1 MTAAIGLP
9 ATLTIV
15 SIYGGVRLYVPI
27 TMTPEH
33 ILAHLIGFET
43 ALKLSKEY
51 GGLDHFDIP
60 RAVVALRAARN
71 NEIADKFVKGAT
83 LRQLALTYCMTERG
97 VTKILSG
104 QDVRQD
110 DRQAGLF

>member
-15 SIYGGVRLYVPI
+15 SIYGGVRLYVP
-27 TMTPEH
+27 MTPEH

-51 GGLDHFDIP
+51 GGPDHFDIP

-83 LRQLALTYCMTERG
+83 CG
-97 VTKILSG
+97 NSP
-104 QDVRQD
+104 
-110 DRQAGLF
+110 